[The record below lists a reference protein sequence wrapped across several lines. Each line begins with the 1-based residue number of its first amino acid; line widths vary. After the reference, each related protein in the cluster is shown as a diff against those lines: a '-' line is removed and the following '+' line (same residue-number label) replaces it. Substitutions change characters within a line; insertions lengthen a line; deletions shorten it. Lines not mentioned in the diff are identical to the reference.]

1 MLNLLNILRYFV
13 LVAFVICNAIIIS
26 VAVWNLSIV
35 EVIFV
40 STTAKMVDAYLIFLG
55 TFGLLLIFPILF
67 FELYGK
73 DVFLGR
79 VWFELLW
86 VGLFSFMD
94 LVGAAVTTAHSGS
107 QTCDPRVLASLTPI
121 QESPCASNQVLQ
133 AFTWICTI
141 LLLGYLTLL
150 FILTMVMRRENPS
163 IWHHSV
169 RKFPLM
175 KGQALKSVP
184 ASPSLPTF
192 RRQSIVAPRPRRIAA
207 LREAILS
214 YRSGLSLEYEV
225 EPYRTPDLAPVAP
238 AQMSRMWST
247 LPSSSLPI
255 PTPSQQQP
263 VFATPFYHT
272 SVQTAIEHQPQLP
285 LHAQQSQPRQLPP
298 SPPPLGDW
306 PRLDATSR
314 PRNVKRKTLTES
326 LPRAEVEPAPQP
338 QNQSRPGAV
347 PRLQP
352 PLQVHYPNPP
362 RSHPPSQSRRQPL
375 PQTTASNSTAVPYAF
390 DAEALS
396 AALTPLAS
404 SQPTPRQ
411 SSWRPSGPRRP
422 SYPLNDGRPVPLD
435 LSNISSFRSPGFR

>member
-1 MLNLLNILRYFV
+1 MG
-13 LVAFVICNAIIIS
+13 NA
-26 VAVWNLSIV
+26 
-35 EVIFV
+35 
-40 STTAKMVDAYLIFLG
+40 AKMIDGYLIFLG
-55 TFGLLLIFPILF
+55 ASGLLLIFPILF

-86 VGLFSFMD
+86 VGFFSIMD

-107 QTCDPRVLASLTPI
+107 QTCSSGALASLTSI
-121 QESPCASNQVLQ
+121 QESPCPSSQVLQ
-133 AFTWICTI
+133 AFAWISTI

-150 FILTMVMRRENPS
+150 FILTMVIQREDSS

-192 RRQSIVAPRPRRIAA
+192 HRQSIAAPRPRRIAA
-207 LREAILS
+207 IRQAILS

-225 EPYRTPDLAPVAP
+225 EPYRTPDLAPTGV
-238 AQMSRMWST
+238 AQMSQAWPI
-247 LPSSSLPI
+247 LPSAYVPPLPVHVQA
-255 PTPSQQQP
+255 QQQSS
-263 VFATPFYHT
+263 FASPFYHT
-272 SVQTAIEHQPQLP
+272 SVQTAIEPQPQFP
-285 LHAQQSQPRQLPP
+285 PPVQTSQPRRLPP

-314 PRNVKRKTLTES
+314 PRNVKRKTLTEP
-326 LPRAEVEPAPQP
+326 LPRAEVEPAPRP
-338 QNQSRPGAV
+338 QSRSGAV
-347 PRLQP
+347 PRPQP
-352 PLQVHYPNPP
+352 RLPVHYPQPP
-362 RSHPPSQSRRQPL
+362 RSQALSQSRRQPL
-375 PQTTASNSTAVPYAF
+375 PPITTSNPTTVPYTL

-404 SQPTPRQ
+404 SQPIPRR
-411 SSWRPSGPRRP
+411 SSSRPSGPRKP
-422 SYPLNDGRPVPLD
+422 SYSSNDGRPAPLD
-435 LSNISSFRSPGFR
+435 LSSISTYRSPGFR